1 LAVPGTPSPSSLG
14 AGTVNGEPHLYIMDT
29 ASHRILD
36 LKTMSGGNAE
46 TPTTGVT
53 PTSTTTG
60 GGVANNNSSM
70 TLHLAQQYVSPTFL
84 ALPRS
89 IAVDAQGSQVNVLS
103 QNTSSMPA
111 LISFHTNP
119 QNSCA

>member
-1 LAVPGTPSPSSLG
+1 
-14 AGTVNGEPHLYIMDT
+14 MDT

-46 TPTTGVT
+46 TSTTGVT